1 MADHGFT
8 TTFAAARTAAMAAAL
23 AATIGLAAAPWVVAV
38 WQATLL

>member
-1 MADHGFT
+1 MADHAFT